1 VFGTQV
7 GMSAERTARAFW
19 PLWSVVA
26 LCIGAL
32 MLGLNDMLAVEVV
45 WGASVIA
52 VAATIWTL
60 IWGLRRFKMPLR
72 AEAIARIDARLPGR
86 PIAALADTQAIGA
99 TDPASQAVWDTHIE
113 LMTDRT
119 RDARVQPADLR
130 VSDRD
135 PYGLR
140 YIALLFLAVGLIF
153 GSILRVGTVTEIA
166 SGGTVSAAATG
177 PVWEGWFEPPAYTGK
192 PTLYLSDIPA
202 GRLRV
207 PQGSRVT
214 LRLYGDVGALTV
226 AETVSARTADI
237 DSAAAALQSF
247 EITQNG
253 TLSINGEGGT
263 EWSVIVEPDTPPSI
277 AISAQVE
284 ADAMGEM
291 SQSFIANDDYGVVA
305 GTATVTLDLDLVDRS
320 YGLAVDPEPRAALI
334 LDLPMPFNGDRQR
347 FEETLIED
355 LSEHPFANLPVS
367 ILFEVEDALGQ
378 TGQSSDIKIV
388 LPGRRFF
395 QPMARA
401 VIEQRRD
408 ILWSRE
414 NARSVVQILRAVS
427 HRPEDIFT
435 SEVPYLRL
443 KAIVRRMDG
452 VLDATGTISDSLQS
466 EAAEALWELAI
477 QLEDGSLADARERL
491 ERAQDRLS
499 EAMRNG
505 ASDEEIAE
513 LMQELRDATEDY
525 MRQLAQQNPQNVD
538 GTDQPQTGENSRTIT
553 QDELQAMMD
562 RIQELMEEGRMA
574 EAQELME
581 ELNEMMEN
589 LQVTENQNG
598 EGGQSEG
605 EQAMEGLSDTLREQ
619 QGLSDQ
625 AFRDLQE
632 QFNPNAQAGE
642 SQQNE
647 GRNGGQGQGE
657 QHSGEGG
664 QGEQGQEGE
673 GQEGQ
678 QQGQGSQDGQGS
690 EGQQGGPK
698 AEQSLA
704 QRQQALRDELSRQ
717 RNNLPGAGSKEGDA
731 ARDALDRA
739 GEAMDGAE
747 QALRNNDLAE
757 AIDQQSEAMD
767 ALREG
772 MQSLG
777 EAMAQNDQQQDQQ
790 QGQGQEQGDFTASQ
804 SQQNRDP
811 LGRQA
816 GNEGQI
822 GSAEDLLQGDD
833 VYRRAGELLDEIRR
847 RSSEQDRP
855 EVERDYL
862 RRLLDRF

>member
-1 VFGTQV
+1 
-7 GMSAERTARAFW
+7 
-19 PLWSVVA
+19 
-26 LCIGAL
+26 
-32 MLGLNDMLAVEVV
+32 
-45 WGASVIA
+45 
-52 VAATIWTL
+52 
-60 IWGLRRFKMPLR
+60 
-72 AEAIARIDARLPGR
+72 
-86 PIAALADTQAIGA
+86 
-99 TDPASQAVWDTHIE
+99 
-113 LMTDRT
+113 
-119 RDARVQPADLR
+119 
-130 VSDRD
+130 
-135 PYGLR
+135 
-140 YIALLFLAVGLIF
+140 
-153 GSILRVGTVTEIA
+153 
-166 SGGTVSAAATG
+166 
-177 PVWEGWFEPPAYTGK
+177 PAYTGK

-277 AISAQVE
+277 AISAQAE